1 MKRKLSLLEAT
12 AIGLGNIIGAG
23 IFVMAGSTI
32 NLAGP
37 AALISFIITG
47 LLAMSIGLNSAELAS
62 KYPDTEGGVYS
73 FAKLTMGDTV
83 GFLVGWMRMIS
94 YSVSG
99 AATALGFASYLQ
111 IPRLTYVIAG
121 ALIMVLSGIYLAGL
135 KLASKIESILVVI
148 NIGGLVLFITFSL
161 VSSKFNISHFTPL
174 APHGLNGILTASSLA
189 FFRILWV

>member
-37 AALISFIITG
+37 AALFSFIITG

-121 ALIMVLSGIYLAGL
+121 AVIIVLGGIYLAGL
-135 KLASKIESILVVI
+135 KLASKVESILVVI

-161 VSSKFNISHFTPL
+161 LSGKFDISHFTPL
-174 APHGLNGILTASSLA
+174 VPHGLNGILTASSLA
-189 FFRILWV
+189 FFRLLGI